1 MEQETVLAITFDELE
16 CIDQDDVNLLVDIDT
31 ALRISKESLQETQIV
46 DVLSLWLK
54 KLLRAYVKENVCCQM
69 VFLELKDW
77 AQEMIGAGG
86 DLVVVLNEA
95 RDFLVSIKEELINSS
110 ESQTQATSN
119 FLLAL
124 VLGVLD
130 EERAIERR
138 DDIPLAMDL
147 HLNVLSL
154 LQGTTI
160 TPKSP
165 SMHLLPVVQQL
176 NTISGFLSSR
186 ITYLEAF
193 IRTSQ
198 TMTKLCLDYK
208 NHMNS
213 EQTMPEYLKET
224 ILHLCDTIINHYETI
239 YMEESLTVPLKK
251 IEEYLQ
257 VTQQYF
263 SMLIKMFQTGI
274 NPKDNAVLDTLIELL
289 MGGERKPL
297 HDLGKDLNRLL
308 AEYVRPCNL
317 RLYEIVYKLDSFQ
330 KHLIDSL
337 NDPEDRDIDYFNLC
351 LDFIHVIIIDDTKI
365 TASTCQT
372 LQNIFEYM
380 FKDSRNFVI
389 ADRYDHIIEAYGSL
403 LYIID
408 YEQLQ
413 NYFLFTLFQ
422 NTLIM
427 SQVCGDILNICFRL
441 QKWTRNSLAEAL
453 NYWEAMN
460 NSYAMCSQ
468 NVSRWQVKRLLK
480 YFQGLMHKQDTPE
493 QQILGRV
500 LSIKD
505 EALNRLSLHYEL
517 VNHLQ
522 EMADRQ
528 VQCPKWF
535 QQSLDVSRQCLSMDN
550 STAFVN
556 AYFSLALAQQQ
567 QATKLLILRG
577 LNPKAIG
584 CKTWQAQKFLFNCQQ
599 SHDVQL
605 KAFSSPYG
613 LLPELS
619 ALLEL
624 ERSKEFKLDPNP
636 ERFEHVF
643 TNFLYKPRQHN
654 CNLKRKISNDES
666 ELKQLIEQLCVN
678 SQQLKDYASQLD
690 ALDLENVKKIINNL
704 KSIDSSLN

>member
-46 DVLSLWLK
+46 EVLSLWLK
-54 KLLRAYVKENVCCQM
+54 KLLRAYVKENVCCHR
-69 VFLELKDW
+69 VFLELKEW
-77 AQEMIGAGG
+77 AQDMIGAGP

-95 RDFLVSIKEELINSS
+95 RDFLVSIRDELINSS

-130 EERAIERR
+130 EERAIKRKE
-138 DDIPLAMDL
+138 DIPLAMDL

-208 NHMNS
+208 NHLNS
-213 EQTMPEYLKET
+213 EQTIPEYLKET

-239 YMEESLTVPLKK
+239 YMKETLTVPLKK
-251 IEEYLQ
+251 IEEYLK

-263 SMLIKMFQTGI
+263 SMLIKIFKTGV
-274 NPKDNAVLDTLIELL
+274 NPNDNAVLDTLIELL

-308 AEYVRPCNL
+308 AEYVRPCTL

-337 NDPEDRDIDYFNLC
+337 NDPEERGIDYFDLC

-365 TASTCQT
+365 TASICQT
-372 LQNIFEYM
+372 LQSIFEYM
-380 FKDSRNFVI
+380 FKDSRNFVS

-403 LYIID
+403 LYITD
-408 YEQLQ
+408 YEPLQ
-413 NYFLFTLFQ
+413 NYFLCTLFQ
-422 NTLIM
+422 NNLIM
-427 SQVCGDILNICFRL
+427 SQVYGDVLNIWFRWFAKMA
-441 QKWTRNSLAEAL
+441 Q
-453 NYWEAMN
+453 
-460 NSYAMCSQ
+460 
-468 NVSRWQVKRLLK
+468 K
-480 YFQGLMHKQDTPE
+480 YF
-493 QQILGRV
+493 
-500 LSIKD
+500 
-505 EALNRLSLHYEL
+505 
-517 VNHLQ
+517 
-522 EMADRQ
+522 
-528 VQCPKWF
+528 
-535 QQSLDVSRQCLSMDN
+535 SR
-550 STAFVN
+550 
-556 AYFSLALAQQQ
+556 
-567 QATKLLILRG
+567 G
-577 LNPKAIG
+577 
-584 CKTWQAQKFLFNCQQ
+584 
-599 SHDVQL
+599 
-605 KAFSSPYG
+605 
-613 LLPELS
+613 
-619 ALLEL
+619 
-624 ERSKEFKLDPNP
+624 
-636 ERFEHVF
+636 
-643 TNFLYKPRQHN
+643 YKHF
-654 CNLKRKISNDES
+654 
-666 ELKQLIEQLCVN
+666 
-678 SQQLKDYASQLD
+678 
-690 ALDLENVKKIINNL
+690 
-704 KSIDSSLN
+704 

>member
-130 EERAIERR
+130 E
-138 DDIPLAMDL
+138 
-147 HLNVLSL
+147 
-154 LQGTTI
+154 
-160 TPKSP
+160 
-165 SMHLLPVVQQL
+165 
-176 NTISGFLSSR
+176 
-186 ITYLEAF
+186 
-193 IRTSQ
+193 
-198 TMTKLCLDYK
+198 
-208 NHMNS
+208 
-213 EQTMPEYLKET
+213 
-224 ILHLCDTIINHYETI
+224 
-239 YMEESLTVPLKK
+239 
-251 IEEYLQ
+251 
-257 VTQQYF
+257 
-263 SMLIKMFQTGI
+263 
-274 NPKDNAVLDTLIELL
+274 
-289 MGGERKPL
+289 ERKPL

-654 CNLKRKISNDES
+654 CNLKH
-666 ELKQLIEQLCVN
+666 
-678 SQQLKDYASQLD
+678 YASQLD